1 MSRNYYH
8 PNEHEISL
16 ARVLFALSDPIR
28 LNIVRALAKH
38 QRLNSSDLVHN
49 MPKSTI
55 THHTRI
61 LRESG
66 VTNTNTE
73 GRYCWI
79 SLRYDI
85 LNKKF
90 PGLLSSILQ
99 VQDDEDA

>member
-16 ARVLFALSDPIR
+16 ARVLFALSDLIR
-28 LNIVRALAKH
+28 LNMVKSLAKH
-38 QRLNSSDLVHN
+38 QRLNSSDLGPN

-66 VTNTNTE
+66 VTNTNTK

-79 SLRYDI
+79 SLRYDM

-90 PGLLSSILQ
+90 PGLLDSILQ
-99 VQDDEDA
+99 VQEEEDV

>member
-28 LNIVRALAKH
+28 LNMVRSLAKH
-38 QRLNSSDLVHN
+38 QRLNSSDLGSN

-79 SLRYDI
+79 SLRYDM

-90 PGLLSSILQ
+90 PGLLNSILQ
-99 VQDDEDA
+99 VQEEEDV